1 MNEEA
6 LEAYARKRY
15 PRIFKNKPVIITEE
29 KNFITIKYNK
39 DASPIILSKN
49 VLTII

>member
-15 PRIFKNKPVIITEE
+15 SRIFKNKPVIITEE

-39 DASPIILSKN
+39 DASPIILSKD

>member
-1 MNEEA
+1 MNKEA

-39 DASPIILSKN
+39 DASPIILSN
-49 VLTII
+49 DVQTII

>member
-6 LEAYARKRY
+6 LEEYVRKRY
-15 PRIFKNKPVIITEE
+15 PKMFKNKPVIIEE
-29 KNFITIKYNK
+29 QEKFIIIKYNK